1 MNSYKSQKPL
11 IMPII
16 ICDSNNL
23 INKFKEKFKSVDF
36 TPTNDSVS
44 YLRNNENF
52 GWKSKTVAFS
62 H

>member
-1 MNSYKSQKPL
+1 
-11 IMPII
+11 MPII

-52 GWKSKTVAFS
+52 G
-62 H
+62 